1 METLQNY
8 TAIDFE
14 TAHPKHWSI
23 CQIGLVRVENGII
36 TRQINGLVKPP
47 DNFYWSKFTEIHG
60 INAFKT
66 LRAPTFEQ
74 VWKFIEPYISNQNV
88 VAHNGFGFDFHCLDK
103 VLDYYDIKIPQYN
116 RYCTY
121 KIYKNNLPSL
131 CKEYDIPLNH
141 HDALSDALACA
152 KLFMMHQ
159 KAIA

>member
-1 METLQNY
+1 MNTLQNY

-14 TAHPKHWSI
+14 TAHPKHHSI

-47 DNFYWSKFTEIHG
+47 NNFYWPKFTEIHG

-66 LRAPTFEQ
+66 LTAPTFEQ
-74 VWKFIEPYISNQNV
+74 AWKYIEPYITDQNV

-103 VLDYYDIKIPQYN
+103 TLEYYDIKIPQYN

-121 KIYKNNLPSL
+121 KIYKSNLPSL
-131 CKEYDIPLNH
+131 CKEYDIPINH

-159 KAIA
+159 KATA